1 MSSSIAII
9 HADTMI
15 AQKPARSQGE
25 ICARISVPV
34 ACDDR
39 VLIPIA
45 VLEGDCVQ
53 LVKTFE
59 SASLNG
65 KLSH

>member
-1 MSSSIAII
+1 MSGSISII

-15 AQKPARSQGE
+15 AQKPARSRGE
-25 ICARISVPV
+25 ICARISESM
-34 ACDDR
+34 ACDER
-39 VLIPIA
+39 VLVPNV
-45 VLEGDCVQ
+45 VLVGDVVE
-53 LVKTFE
+53 LVATFK